1 MSQID
6 FRRPFY
12 APQAVPGAAKHWH
25 PIEALRHQI
34 EHFYNDLSGGLW
46 AQQFPPFLERNALP
60 GMFRDFPPVDIAETE
75 HGYEIATELPGVA
88 EKDVEVSI
96 DGGTIQIKGERHDER
111 KASHKGYFLQ
121 ERSFGSF
128 ERAFRL
134 PKDADSAKVEA
145 LFKNGVLTV
154 RMPKAAGATK
164 DVKKV
169 AIKAA

>member
-6 FRRPFY
+6 FRRPLY
-12 APQAVPGAAKHWH
+12 APQAGPAMGRQWH

-46 AQQFPPFLERNALP
+46 AQQSPPFLERNALP
-60 GMFRDFPPVDIAETE
+60 GVFRDFPPVDIAETE
-75 HGYEIATELPGVA
+75 NGYEIATELPGVA
-88 EKDVEVSI
+88 EKDIEVSI
-96 DGGTIQIKGERHDER
+96 DGGALRIKGERHDER
-111 KASHKGYFLQ
+111 KDSRKGYFLQ

-134 PKDADSAKVEA
+134 PEDADSAKIEA
-145 LFKNGVLTV
+145 VFKNGLLTV
-154 RMPKAAGATK
+154 RMPKTAGAGK
-164 DVKKV
+164 DAKKI